1 MLTEL
6 IQLSVVTLVQALD
19 STSASTSLSITL
31 GKSLAVTEFF
41 LQGIK
46 KIQRKPNQKTECRA
60 YSELYTKFIRQK

>member
-6 IQLSVVTLVQALD
+6 IQLSVLTLVQASD
-19 STSASTSLSITL
+19 STSASTSLSVTL

-46 KIQRKPNQKTECRA
+46 KF
-60 YSELYTKFIRQK
+60 SESQISKLNAEPTLSYMLSL